1 MEMTK
6 KRISEAGNKTIE
18 VPQSEQQ
25 RNGLKKQVIKTLKSI
40 EVRKTVV
47 VDRD

>member
-6 KRISEAGNKTIE
+6 KRISEVENNTIE
-18 VPQSEQQ
+18 VPQPEQQ
-25 RNGLKKQVIKTLKSI
+25 RNGLKQQVIKTLRSI

-47 VDRD
+47 VARD

>member
-6 KRISEAGNKTIE
+6 KKISELENKTIE

-25 RNGLKKQVIKTLKSI
+25 R
-40 EVRKTVV
+40 EM
-47 VDRD
+47 D

>member
-6 KRISEAGNKTIE
+6 KKISELENKTIE

-25 RNGLKKQVIKTLKSI
+25 RAMDWNDKCSEL
-40 EVRKTVV
+40 
-47 VDRD
+47 